1 MTDIL
6 GSALYSASDS
16 AVCLLLFSELP
27 AHLLCYIFPERII
40 FFNECNL
47 PCSVIFLEL
56 LFSFYCIT
64 NILME
69 LIPDKKCNV
78 IFVSETIF
86 KKVIF
91 VLIVTPSNVTY
102 TYPEFGVTFLI
113 QLM

>member
-1 MTDIL
+1 
-6 GSALYSASDS
+6 
-16 AVCLLLFSELP
+16 
-27 AHLLCYIFPERII
+27 
-40 FFNECNL
+40 
-47 PCSVIFLEL
+47 
-56 LFSFYCIT
+56 
-64 NILME
+64 ME

-102 TYPEFGVTFLI
+102 TYPDFGVTFLI